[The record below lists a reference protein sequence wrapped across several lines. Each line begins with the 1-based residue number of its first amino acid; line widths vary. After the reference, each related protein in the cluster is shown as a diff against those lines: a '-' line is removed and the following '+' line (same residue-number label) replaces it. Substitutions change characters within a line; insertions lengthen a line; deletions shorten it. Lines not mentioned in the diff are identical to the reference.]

1 MAKLITKFKYLKPNA
16 RQSVGGYAKYIAT
29 REGVEKIDDS
39 KMSGPV
45 TERQKKIIRKILS
58 DFPDSK
64 ETLEYEDYL
73 SKPNFGNASEF
84 ISRAIENNSDEIEG
98 SKTYADYIATRPR
111 AEKIGTHGL
120 FTNDDVHVNL
130 SQVSKELNE
139 YNGKLWTAIV
149 SLRRED
155 ANRLGFDK
163 GERWRD
169 ALRTQAVELSN
180 QFHIPLE
187 NLKWY
192 AAFHNEGHHP
202 HAHMIIYSRNES
214 EGYIDKNGIFNLRSS
229 FAKAIFHQDLLSVY
243 EKQTEQRDELR
254 TDSKQLLSEIVA
266 SINRGMFDNIPLEEK
281 IIRLS
286 EELSN
291 ISGRKYYAY
300 LRADIKNLVD
310 SIVDDIAKDER
321 ISSLYGQWYE
331 QREEIISIYTD
342 DFPER
347 IPLSKNEEFKV
358 VRNIVINEAM
368 NIANGNE
375 DFIETDDEE
384 NTAETEQIK
393 PQIVWQ
399 NKSSKTNDNRSSS
412 VSATAVSR
420 LLYQISHIIEE
431 QIAND
436 SQNYDGKIDKKL
448 WQKINEK
455 KEAHGLKQG

>member
-29 REGVEKIDDS
+29 REGVEKMDDS

-98 SKTYADYIATRPR
+98 SKTYADYIATRPKV
-111 AEKIGTHGL
+111 EKIGTHGL
-120 FTNDDVHVNL
+120 FTNENMYVNL
-130 SQVSKELNE
+130 TDVSQEMNLHEGNI
-139 YNGKLWTAIV
+139 WTAII

-155 ANRLGFDK
+155 AERLGFDNAK
-163 GERWRD
+163 RWQD
-169 ALRTQAVELSN
+169 MLSTQTQEIAENFKISL
-180 QFHIPLE
+180 P

-192 AAFHNEGHHP
+192 AAFHNAGHHP
-202 HAHMIIYSRNES
+202 HVHLMVYSS
-214 EGYIDKNGIFNLRSS
+214 DSKEGFITQNGVERMRSS

-321 ISSLYGQWYE
+321 ISSLYDQWYE

-393 PQIVWQ
+393 PQKVWQ

-412 VSATAVSR
+412 VSATTVSR

-431 QIAND
+431 QIDND

>member
-1 MAKLITKFKYLKPNA
+1 MQSYGKPILLVDTITF
-16 RQSVGGYAKYIAT
+16 
-29 REGVEKIDDS
+29 
-39 KMSGPV
+39 
-45 TERQKKIIRKILS
+45 
-58 DFPDSK
+58 
-64 ETLEYEDYL
+64 
-73 SKPNFGNASEF
+73 
-84 ISRAIENNSDEIEG
+84 
-98 SKTYADYIATRPR
+98 
-111 AEKIGTHGL
+111 
-120 FTNDDVHVNL
+120 
-130 SQVSKELNE
+130 VSSNE
-139 YNGKLWTAIV
+139 YTDVSQEMNLHEGNIWTAII

-155 ANRLGFDK
+155 AERLGFDNAK
-163 GERWRD
+163 RWQD
-169 ALRTQAVELSN
+169 MLSTQTQEIAENFKISL
-180 QFHIPLE
+180 P

-192 AAFHNEGHHP
+192 AAFHNAGHHP
-202 HAHMIIYSRNES
+202 HVHLMVYSS
-214 EGYIDKNGIFNLRSS
+214 DSKEGFITQNGVERMRSS
-229 FAKAIFHQDLLSVY
+229 FAKAIFHQDLLSIY

-310 SIVDDIAKDER
+310 SIVDDIANDDK
-321 ISSLYGQWYE
+321 ISSLYDQWYE

-375 DFIETDDEE
+375 DFIETDEEE
-384 NTAETEQIK
+384 NTDETEQIK
-393 PQIVWQ
+393 PHKVWQ
-399 NKSSKTNDNRSSS
+399 NRTSSTNDNRSSS

-431 QIAND
+431 QIDND
-436 SQNYDGKIDKKL
+436 SQSFDGKIDKKL

-455 KEAHGLKQG
+455 KEAHGLKQ